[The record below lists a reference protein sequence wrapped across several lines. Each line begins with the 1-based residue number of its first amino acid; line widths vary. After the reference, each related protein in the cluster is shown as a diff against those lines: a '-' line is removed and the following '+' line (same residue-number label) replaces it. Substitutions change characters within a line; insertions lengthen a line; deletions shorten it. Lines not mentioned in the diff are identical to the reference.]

1 MEYAVEV
8 QNLSKH
14 FGREPVLHHIKACL
28 ETGHIHGIVGRNG
41 SGKTVLMK
49 CILGFLRPN
58 EGSVSVFGKQIGK
71 DCDFAPETGM
81 IIETPGFLPD
91 ESGKN
96 NLQWLLSLSGHTTRR
111 HRAKTVAAAMRLVG
125 LDPTNRKAVGRYSL
139 GMRQRLGVAQAIL
152 EAPRLLV
159 LDEPMN
165 SLDNQGVLEMRQL
178 FLSLRDKGT
187 TILLASH
194 NPLDITTL
202 CDTVYEMDGGRLT
215 KQVNP
220 SQS

>member
-139 GMRQRLGVAQAIL
+139 GMRQRLGIARTN
-152 EAPRLLV
+152 E
-159 LDEPMN
+159 
-165 SLDNQGVLEMRQL
+165 
-178 FLSLRDKGT
+178 
-187 TILLASH
+187 
-194 NPLDITTL
+194 
-202 CDTVYEMDGGRLT
+202 
-215 KQVNP
+215 
-220 SQS
+220 QSGQPGSP

>member
-81 IIETPGFLPD
+81 IIETPGFLPED
-91 ESGKN
+91 
-96 NLQWLLSLSGHTTRR
+96 
-111 HRAKTVAAAMRLVG
+111 
-125 LDPTNRKAVGRYSL
+125 RKSV
-139 GMRQRLGVAQAIL
+139 V
-152 EAPRLLV
+152 
-159 LDEPMN
+159 
-165 SLDNQGVLEMRQL
+165 
-178 FLSLRDKGT
+178 
-187 TILLASH
+187 
-194 NPLDITTL
+194 
-202 CDTVYEMDGGRLT
+202 
-215 KQVNP
+215 
-220 SQS
+220 